1 MHKKN
6 KIALVTGAGSGIG
19 KHLSILLSKKNYHV
33 LLIGRNLNNL
43 EKVDNEIKQ
52 VNGSSS
58 IVNLDLDDFQGIDN
72 LGLEIF
78 KKYKKL
84 DLLVLNAGILGTLGP
99 LSHQDPSEFENV
111 LRINLISNFRLLR
124 SLDYL
129 LKKSDEGNI
138 LCISS
143 GAAHGFRAY
152 WGAYSISK
160 AALEQMA
167 MIWKAENK
175 HNNVNIRVINPGATR
190 TKMRALAMPGEDPNT
205 IKSAKT
211 TAEKIIQILTNQ
223 KEKENFKINL

>member
-1 MHKKN
+1 M
-6 KIALVTGAGSGIG
+6 
-19 KHLSILLSKKNYHV
+19 
-33 LLIGRNLNNL
+33 
-43 EKVDNEIKQ
+43 
-52 VNGSSS
+52 
-58 IVNLDLDDFQGIDN
+58 DDFQGIDN